1 MSDTKWKLVP
11 VEPTK
16 EMLAAFKSAFAQGS
30 IWTDRISHACAAML
44 DAAPIAP
51 TADVQPV
58 AWVDEKAEVLMFGGW
73 DKRPFAKSYRPV
85 FYAAP
90 SPKPAVEAGAQKL
103 DKPAQVQHTVFRPG
117 VSWSTVIGAAQRHYE
132 YRHDESMPKSFPDR
146 YNIREIDALKMFG
159 VDQSGR
165 QFVDYREY
173 LALQR
178 ELDAIKAASPPSA
191 GPAPLPEATR
201 NSMGKPSEGELRWL
215 WTQARAT
222 MPEGMCGF
230 NEARHLV
237 DMLFPYAAPPAA
249 SAQKGLTDGQ
259 IAALVNR
266 FLIWQI
272 PQTVASDLCVTD
284 STYQFPRSGT
294 NLLNAVE
301 AEAMLRYV
309 LAALLRESEGK

>member
-1 MSDTKWKLVP
+1 MTN
-11 VEPTK
+11 
-16 EMLAAFKSAFAQGS
+16 
-30 IWTDRISHACAAML
+30 WTAILHKGDVTEGITIDRSEYPDRVRYEGDRMRWMIGEL
-44 DAAPIAP
+44 
-51 TADVQPV
+51 
-58 AWVDEKAEVLMFGGW
+58 DEKPIILDYDA
-73 DKRPFAKSYRPV
+73 DKHSG
-85 FYAAP
+85 YA
-90 SPKPAVEAGAQKL
+90 
-103 DKPAQVQHTVFRPG
+103 
-117 VSWSTVIGAAQRHYE
+117 
-132 YRHDESMPKSFPDR
+132 
-146 YNIREIDALKMFG
+146 
-159 VDQSGR
+159 
-165 QFVDYREY
+165 
-173 LALQR
+173 
-178 ELDAIKAASPPSA
+178 PPST